1 MYNILVTGVGA
12 IIGYGIIQSLR
23 FSNFKVNI
31 IGTDI
36 YNDAVGK
43 EWCDTFVPGVMAS
56 HEEYPNF
63 LIKTIKE
70 YNINLVI
77 PGIEQD
83 INRIAKEFYKFKH
96 LDVKFALNNLELI
109 QIANDKWNTH
119 LQLVK
124 NKIPVINT
132 YIDGDF
138 CEIEKQLKTPML
150 LKPRRSYA
158 SKGIYQIENCIDYD
172 YWKLKMKDNFMVQQ
186 IVGDSNSEY
195 TVGVFGLGNGQS
207 AQKIALQRVLGPDG
221 ATSKAKVVDI
231 VELNQIVDQLV
242 SIFKPIGPTNL
253 QFRQHQG
260 EFLLL
265 EINPR
270 ISSST
275 SIRNSFGFNEAE
287 MCIEYYLRG
296 EVPSLRE
303 IKKGSA
309 VRYIKDLI
317 IYDSNNI

>member
-23 FSNFKVNI
+23 SSNFKVNI

-43 EWCDTFVPGVMAS
+43 EWCDAFVPGVMAS

-83 INRIAKEFYKFKH
+83 INRIVKEFDKFKH
-96 LDVKFALNNLELI
+96 LDVEFALNNIELI

-119 LQLVK
+119 LQLVE
-124 NKIPVINT
+124 NKIPVIKT

-138 CEIEKQLKTPML
+138 YEIENQLKTPML

-158 SKGIYQIENCIDYD
+158 SKGIHQIENRIDYD

-186 IVGDSNSEY
+186 IVGNTNSEY
-195 TVGVFGLGNGQS
+195 TVGVFGLGDGQS
-207 AQKIALQRVLGPDG
+207 AQKLSLQRVLGSDG

-242 SIFKPIGPTNL
+242 SIFKPIGPTNF
-253 QFRQHQG
+253 QFRKHQG

-296 EVPSLRE
+296 EVPLLRE

-309 VRYIKDLI
+309 VRYVKDLI